1 MVVEFSIMPVGGGES
16 LSEAVAP
23 VIGLIDES
31 GLAYDFGPMGTT
43 VEGEWDEVMGL
54 IKKCRDKILG
64 SYRRVYLVMKV
75 DERKGRAEQIT
86 GKVKSVEEK
95 LGKPLRSG

>member
-1 MVVEFSIMPVGGGES
+1 MLAEFSIMAVGAGES

-31 GLAYDFGPMGTT
+31 GLEYDFGPMGTT

-54 IKKCRDKILG
+54 IKKCRDKILE
-64 SYRRVYLVMKV
+64 SYGRVYVVMKI
-75 DERKGRAEQIT
+75 DDRKGRSGRIR

-95 LGKPLRSG
+95 LGRRLRS

>member
-1 MVVEFSIMPVGGGES
+1 VGES

-54 IKKCRDKILG
+54 IKKCRDKMLA
-64 SYRRVYLVMKV
+64 SFSRVYLVIKI
-75 DERKGRAEQIT
+75 DERKGAAGRIT
-86 GKVKSVEEK
+86 GKTKSVEEK
-95 LGKPLRSG
+95 LGKELRG

>member
-1 MVVEFSIMPVGGGES
+1 MVVEFSIMPVGVGES

-23 VIGLIDES
+23 VIRLIDES

-54 IKKCRDKILG
+54 IKKCRDKVLEKFG
-64 SYRRVYLVMKV
+64 RVYLVIKI
-75 DERKGRAEQIT
+75 DERKGWAEQIT
-86 GKVKSVEEK
+86 GKIKSVERK
-95 LGKPLRSG
+95 LGKRLRD